1 MSNSKFKSW
10 SPLGV
15 SGVFSSSRTI
25 ISCALK
31 RPIVIADVL
40 TRPYSNFP
48 LRVFFDFFSLIFIT
62 SNRKNIEIN
71 ELVLSLQ
78 KGDEKALSSIYDLHS
93 DTFYSLILR
102 IVWDDE
108 IAKGVLQES
117 FMKIWKKAK
126 ELLAGKSFLFY
137 LDVGHLRK
145 WIN

>member
-1 MSNSKFKSW
+1 
-10 SPLGV
+10 
-15 SGVFSSSRTI
+15 
-25 ISCALK
+25 
-31 RPIVIADVL
+31 
-40 TRPYSNFP
+40 
-48 LRVFFDFFSLIFIT
+48 
-62 SNRKNIEIN
+62 
-71 ELVLSLQ
+71 
-78 KGDEKALSSIYDLHS
+78 LSSIYDLHS